1 MKHRDLI
8 KLFEKNSWYY
18 LRDGGRHD
26 IYTDEISS
34 EPIPQHREIN
44 EMLAKSLIKKYGL
57 K

>member
-26 IYTDEISS
+26 IYTNEISS

>member
-1 MKHRDLI
+1 MKRRDLI
-8 KLFEKNSWYY
+8 KLFENNGWYY

-26 IYTDEISS
+26 IYTNGKKS
-34 EPIPQHREIN
+34 EPIPRHREIN

>member
-1 MKHRDLI
+1 MKRRDLI
-8 KLFEKNSWYY
+8 KLFENNGWYY

-26 IYTDEISS
+26 LYTNGKNS
-34 EPIPQHREIN
+34 EPMPRHREIN

>member
-1 MKHRDLI
+1 MKRRDLI
-8 KLFEKNSWYY
+8 KLFENNGWYY

-26 IYTDEISS
+26 IYTNGKSS
-34 EPIPQHREIN
+34 EPIPRHREIN